1 MITTKQQPQAQIIN
15 PYQNPQFLEEAFIRL
30 CEIRRKIQE
39 LQKEEEIIK
48 DWALFYAQEYLLRN
62 EKEGEFE
69 INDFT
74 VKVSISQRRIFEYPE
89 EIKSMEEE
97 LKKKKKESELNGTA
111 KLIAINRYLVFKF

>member
-1 MITTKQQPQAQIIN
+1 MSIAMQKPIN
-15 PYQNPQFLEEAFIRL
+15 PYENAEFLEQAFIRL

-74 VKVSISQRRIFEYPE
+74 VKVSIAQRKVFEYPE
-89 EIKSMEEE
+89 EIKKLEEE
-97 LKKKKKESELNGTA
+97 LKNKKKQAELNGTA
-111 KLIAINRYLVFKF
+111 KLIAVNRYLVFKF

>member
-1 MITTKQQPQAQIIN
+1 MSIAMQKPIN
-15 PYQNPQFLEEAFIRL
+15 PYENAEFLEQAFIRL

-74 VKVSISQRRIFEYPE
+74 VKVSIVQRKVFEYPE
-89 EIKSMEEE
+89 EIKKLEEE
-97 LKKKKKESELNGTA
+97 LKNKKKQAELNGTA
-111 KLIAINRYLVFKF
+111 KLIAVNRYLVFKF